1 MKKQLLALTLL
12 ALPLFA
18 MAKGAGYGNTE
29 WGMNPSQVVAAQ
41 NGKAHLITPQKF
53 KDNWGKASIENVD
66 IASGL
71 YTVTFLFDTSDKLVQ
86 TNVASNERKNEGI
99 INNQFDS
106 LNQLLTQKYGKP
118 QFEGSEKVT
127 WKTADTTIELNKMI
141 ISGVMAQT
149 VVRYIPNNAV
159 TSATSNL

>member
-12 ALPLFA
+12 LLPFFS

-41 NGKAHLITPQKF
+41 NGKAHLITPQQY
-53 KDNWGKASIENVD
+53 KDRWGKASIENVN

-71 YTVTFLFDTSDKLVQ
+71 YTVTFIFDTSEKLVQ
-86 TNVASNERKNEGI
+86 TNVASNEKKNEGI
-99 INNQFDS
+99 IQNQFGS

-118 QFEGSEKVT
+118 QFESGEKVT
-127 WKTADTTIELNKMI
+127 WKTADTTIELSKMI
-141 ISGVMAQT
+141 ISGIMAQT
-149 VVRYIPNNAV
+149 VVRYIPNSTV
-159 TSATSNL
+159 TSDTSNL